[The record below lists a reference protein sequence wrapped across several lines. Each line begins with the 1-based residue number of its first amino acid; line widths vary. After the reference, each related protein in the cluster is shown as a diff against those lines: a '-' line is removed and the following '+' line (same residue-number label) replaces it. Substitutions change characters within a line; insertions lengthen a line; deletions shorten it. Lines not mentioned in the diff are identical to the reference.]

1 MRILIFFMFKKT
13 VIFIAFILML
23 FHTVQAQSV
32 IEFSL
37 GFNYNHLHKNLSNKI
52 DIETKGQFGKNIN
65 LSFHKNISQ
74 KNAIS
79 VGFAYTEKKSLIK
92 RVGFYEG
99 VYSQNNDGYIELPI
113 LYNFDL
119 YKTQS
124 GKLQLI
130 GGLGIGYWIF
140 SKAKSQ
146 QINALMLKT
155 DISNHTSIFDLYDR
169 QISHQKLNI
178 SDKNRLDFGIYA
190 GVKYSFLFKNNYL
203 FVNPMHQYTLK
214 KYNSI
219 YALFGFGYLL

>member
-1 MRILIFFMFKKT
+1 MRILIFFMLKKT
-13 VIFIAFILML
+13 IIFIAFIMF

-37 GFNYNHLHKNLSNKI
+37 GFNYNRLHKNLSNKI

-65 LSFHKNISQ
+65 LSFHKYISQ

-79 VGFAYTEKKSLIK
+79 VVFAYTEKKSLIK
-92 RVGFYEG
+92 RVDFYEG

-130 GGLGIGYWIF
+130 GGLGVGYWIF

-146 QINALMLKT
+146 QINPFRVKT
-155 DISNHTSIFDLYDR
+155 DILNHTSVFDILEPY
-169 QISHQKLNI
+169 ISHQNLNI
-178 SDKNRLDFGIYA
+178 SHKNRLDFGIYA
-190 GVKYSFLFKNNYL
+190 GVKYSFLFKNYYL
-203 FVNPMHQYTLK
+203 FVNPTHQYTLK
-214 KYNSI
+214 KYDSI
-219 YALFGFGYLL
+219 YALFGFGHLL